1 MKAPLTKTAVDNLR
15 RQAQAAG
22 RTIYCWDTE
31 VTGFGVY
38 ATRTGACS
46 YFVEYR
52 MGGRSTP
59 SKRMNVGKHGILTPR
74 EAREKAKRE
83 LGKVADGV
91 DVAQVK
97 KEERYKLAAETFK
110 DVAEAFLDQQSKP
123 TRYWHEMRQVLNRDA
138 YEAFG
143 SKPIVTI
150 TKQQIRATLDEMARR
165 APTAE
170 RKLYAAL
177 SPLFK
182 WAVERG
188 TPETN
193 PMVGISRPT
202 PVQKRK
208 RVLDAGEIAILW
220 NSIAILDRFEPF
232 YQLLILT
239 GQRLEEVAGIRW
251 EEIDFQRA
259 IWRLPP
265 AEEYKAPP
273 SKNGVQ
279 QKRTKNSLEHIVDLS
294 PQAIAIIDALPGAR
308 QGLIFTTTG
317 VTRISGFSKLKRRVD
332 AEMKRKLGQ
341 SFRAWRNHDLRR
353 TMSTHMRDFLGV
365 ERDVVELILNHSPAG
380 LVGTY
385 QLPEH
390 REKRKAAMIA
400 WGAYVERLAKG
411 ADCAR

>member
-83 LGKVADGV
+83 LGKVAAGV

-97 KEERYKLAAETFK
+97 KEERYKLAAETFR

-150 TKQQIRATLDEMARR
+150 TKQQIRARLDEMARR

-170 RKLYAAL
+170 RKLYAA
-177 SPLFK
+177 P
-182 WAVERG
+182 
-188 TPETN
+188 
-193 PMVGISRPT
+193 
-202 PVQKRK
+202 
-208 RVLDAGEIAILW
+208 
-220 NSIAILDRFEPF
+220 
-232 YQLLILT
+232 
-239 GQRLEEVAGIRW
+239 
-251 EEIDFQRA
+251 
-259 IWRLPP
+259 
-265 AEEYKAPP
+265 
-273 SKNGVQ
+273 
-279 QKRTKNSLEHIVDLS
+279 
-294 PQAIAIIDALPGAR
+294 
-308 QGLIFTTTG
+308 
-317 VTRISGFSKLKRRVD
+317 
-332 AEMKRKLGQ
+332 
-341 SFRAWRNHDLRR
+341 
-353 TMSTHMRDFLGV
+353 
-365 ERDVVELILNHSPAG
+365 SPA
-380 LVGTY
+380 
-385 QLPEH
+385 
-390 REKRKAAMIA
+390 I
-400 WGAYVERLAKG
+400 
-411 ADCAR
+411 